1 MKKWEIS
8 LKKMNN
14 TTIKKNN
21 GMINSRFQR
30 NVIERKNDNLYYSK
44 KFCSLLP
51 YNLIICNKTMS
62 TQT

>member
-8 LKKMNN
+8 LKKINN

-30 NVIERKNDNLYYSK
+30 NVIERTNDNLY
-44 KFCSLLP
+44 
-51 YNLIICNKTMS
+51 
-62 TQT
+62 